1 MGTEESR
8 ETKVSSFEE
17 VIQKT
22 RELTALL
29 KEDERYQ
36 EYCRSLER
44 LKSRPELYQELN
56 GFRRKNLEL
65 QIQDDAEDYDDRTEE
80 LQKQY
85 KNILMESVVMD
96 FLRSEQAVCKL
107 LREVYEVLYGEIAL
121 DISYMDEE

>member
-44 LKSRPELYQELN
+44 LKSRPELYKNSTGSGERIWN
-56 GFRRKNLEL
+56 CRYRMTRRTMTTGRRSCK
-65 QIQDDAEDYDDRTEE
+65 
-80 LQKQY
+80 KQY